1 MEYYIMKKYEDV
13 RNNDTEVEK
22 GFKRFSIKTRR
33 IIYILFA
40 TMILGCIE
48 MLVTLI
54 VLPETVW
61 FLVGMFFC
69 IIPVIILLVMDNKD
83 MKLHLDDYV
92 KSYSKKLDLL
102 DKVLK
107 DSFGIDTKEKVI
119 ELVEKYK
126 KDVDVREKEEKARN
140 KLILTLFSGFAGIL
154 SVSFSNLDIIGLD
167 FNSWIYLV
175 AVMLIFIGGI
185 GLWLYSFKY
194 FDTIKKKYTYMIK
207 DLEDLIFKKY

>member
-1 MEYYIMKKYEDV
+1 MEYYIMKKYEEE
-13 RNNDTEVEK
+13 RNNDTEVDK

-33 IIYILFA
+33 IIYILFSA
-40 TMILGCIE
+40 MILGSIE

-69 IIPVIILLVMDNKD
+69 IIPVIILLVIDNKD

-107 DSFGIDTKEKVI
+107 DSFGINTRKSD
-119 ELVEKYK
+119 
-126 KDVDVREKEEKARN
+126 
-140 KLILTLFSGFAGIL
+140 
-154 SVSFSNLDIIGLD
+154 
-167 FNSWIYLV
+167 
-175 AVMLIFIGGI
+175 
-185 GLWLYSFKY
+185 
-194 FDTIKKKYTYMIK
+194 
-207 DLEDLIFKKY
+207 